1 VTNWNWEPNLWKK
14 STKVLLAMA
23 TVWPPIYMVL
33 FFITIFSFVLLIPFE
48 ERRGGRN
55 SRDIDLIQ
63 LDRKVKNGEIKE
75 ITITGNDI
83 IAVDRNTGIVYRT
96 YVSNESTKAEIIKE
110 AKELDSN
117 GRTRVDK
124 IDEYNN
130 QAPPGLIG
138 LGFVTL
144 FAVHLITILLMIGL
158 MPLYI
163 ILVVKSDRLDQ
174 TMRIVWVVLICMLGM
189 FAMPVYWYLYVW
201 RNGPA
206 ARTVEN
212 PS

>member
-1 VTNWNWEPNLWKK
+1 MNWNWDPSRWKK
-14 STKVLLAMA
+14 STKVLLAIA

-33 FFITIFSFVLLIPFE
+33 FFITIFSFILLLPAE

-83 IAVDRNTGIVYRT
+83 LAVDRNTGIVYRT

-110 AKELDSN
+110 GQELDAN
-117 GRTRVDK
+117 GRSRVDK
-124 IDEYNN
+124 IDENNN
-130 QAPPGLIG
+130 QAPSGLLG
-138 LGFVTL
+138 LGFVGL
-144 FAVHLITILLMIGL
+144 FAFHLITILLMMGL
-158 MPLYI
+158 MPFYI
-163 ILVVKSDRLDQ
+163 ILVVRSDRLDQ
-174 TMRIVWVVLICMLGM
+174 TMRIVWVVLICMLGI
-189 FAMPVYWYLYVW
+189 FAMPVYWFLYVW
-201 RNGPA
+201 RDGPPVA
-206 ARTVEN
+206 AVGN

>member
-1 VTNWNWEPNLWKK
+1 
-14 STKVLLAMA
+14 
-23 TVWPPIYMVL
+23 MVL

-110 AKELDSN
+110 GQELDAN

-124 IDEYNN
+124 IDENNN
-130 QAPPGLIG
+130 QAPPGLLG